1 MSRRAARGQKL
12 PPKEVEYLNNLPKE
26 VVIYRVKMLFDAGW
40 SLDSIGESFQR
51 KRPRSTVRSWV
62 LRADEDWD
70 SDVCLLFADAP
81 IPVPKLKT
89 EQGGY
94 KKVRPESP
102 GIKPDLMEQIHYL
115 APLARTY
122 RSRMSSTSAAAVAN
136 ERLTKLCK
144 DLHANNVPIKE
155 LAEAAGVTY
164 RAMYK
169 RVVPVLDK

>member
-12 PPKEVEYLNNLPKE
+12 PPQEVEYLNGLPKE
-26 VVIYRVKMLFDAGW
+26 VVIYRVTMLFDAGW

-51 KRPRSTVRSWV
+51 KRPRSTIRSWV
-62 LRADEDWD
+62 LRARENWD
-70 SDVCLLFADAP
+70 SDACLVFVDNP
-81 IPVPKLKT
+81 VPVPKLKT
-89 EQGGY
+89 QEGGY
-94 KKVRPESP
+94 QKVRPSSP
-102 GIKPDLMEQIHYL
+102 GIKPDALEQIHYL

-136 ERLTKLCK
+136 ERLTNMCK
-144 DLHANNVPIKE
+144 ELHNNNVPIKE

-169 RVVPVLDK
+169 RIML

>member
-12 PPKEVEYLNNLPKE
+12 PPREVEYLNSIPKGAL
-26 VVIYRVKMLFDAGW
+26 IYRVAMLFDVGW
-40 SLDSIGESFQR
+40 SLDSIGESLQR

-62 LRADEDWD
+62 LRAKEDWD
-70 SDVCLLFADAP
+70 SDACLLFVDAP
-81 IPVPKLKT
+81 IPEPQLKT
-89 EQGGY
+89 DENGY
-94 KKVRPESP
+94 RKVRPESP
-102 GIKPDLMEQIHYL
+102 GIKPDLLEQIHYL

-122 RSRMSSTSAAAVAN
+122 RSRMSSTSAPAVAN

-144 DLHANNVPIKE
+144 DLHGKNVPIKE

-169 RVVPVLDK
+169 RIML

>member
-12 PPKEVEYLNNLPKE
+12 PPQEVEYINALPKE
-26 VVIYRVKMLFDAGW
+26 ALIYRVAMLFDAGW
-40 SLDSIGESFQR
+40 SLDSIGESLQR

-62 LRADEDWD
+62 LRAKENWD
-70 SDVCLLFADAP
+70 SDACLVFADAP

-94 KKVRPESP
+94 QKVRPESP
-102 GIKPDLMEQIHYL
+102 GIRPDLLEQIHYL

-136 ERLTKLCK
+136 ERLTNLCK
-144 DLHANNVPIKE
+144 DLHAKNVPIKE

-169 RVVPVLDK
+169 RIML